1 MSIWLATIDSTAC
14 CNNDDNNNTGIVLVE
29 KGLQDCPASLEKGDI
44 EEGNSEATPE
54 LLVFQWKKKSNK
66 VV

>member
-1 MSIWLATIDSTAC
+1 LR
-14 CNNDDNNNTGIVLVE
+14 
-29 KGLQDCPASLEKGDI
+29 KGFKTVQAASLEKGDI
-44 EEGNSEATPE
+44 EAGNSEATPE

>member
-1 MSIWLATIDSTAC
+1 LIALPVAIPMTTTS
-14 CNNDDNNNTGIVLVE
+14 NTGIVLVE
-29 KGLQDCPASLEKGDI
+29 KGLQDCPALLEKGDI
-44 EEGNSEATPE
+44 EAGNSEATPE